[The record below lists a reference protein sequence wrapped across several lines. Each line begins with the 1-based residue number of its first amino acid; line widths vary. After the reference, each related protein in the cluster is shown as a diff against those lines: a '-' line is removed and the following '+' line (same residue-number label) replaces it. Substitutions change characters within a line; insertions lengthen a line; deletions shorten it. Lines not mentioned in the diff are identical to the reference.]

1 MCLGRKH
8 TDGFRRGRGISLKR
22 FLVSTSVVSLIAVGG
37 VAHAQV
43 QGDPSQSTPPLES
56 DIIVTGTRQ
65 TGVRAADSAAP
76 IQLVDSQAL
85 TRVGQPDLVQS
96 LQQNVPSF
104 NAETYGQ
111 DSAAAVLT
119 AALRGLNPNDTLVL
133 IDGKRRHGTSNLHV
147 DPGPFQGAAS
157 ADLGLIPV
165 NAIDHVEVLTD
176 GAAAQYGTDA
186 IAGVINIILKKSSTA
201 GSIELTGGQYFQG
214 DGKTGAVSLNKG
226 FALGDRGFVNV
237 TLEDKYHDH
246 SVQGGADSRFFNPD
260 GTLRTTLS
268 AIETANLPKV
278 AGYPNVNRIYGDN
291 RYNLFNA
298 IYNAGY
304 ELSDAAELYSSG
316 TFSARTSEGFENY
329 RSPAKLSRTVNG
341 VTTYPFPFGFS
352 PLEKIRE
359 RDFGFTGGI
368 KGTIGGWS
376 YDLSSTYGR
385 DRNDI
390 STVNSANA
398 SLYADTGATPTNF
411 YDGAWIT
418 TQWTNSLDITKSFDI
433 GLASPLSFAIGG
445 EQRRDTYQIVQG
457 DAASTYKEGG
467 QSYPGFQATDAG
479 KHSRTNVGGYVDIA
493 INPVKAWHIDLAGR
507 YEHYSD
513 AGNATVGKF
522 TTRYDFSPAI
532 AIRGTISTGFRA
544 PTLAEEFYSATNVAP
559 SFAVVNLP
567 PNSTAANSLGF
578 SNLRPEKSTN
588 YSAGFVIH
596 PVPRAQ
602 ITIDAYQ
609 ISIRDRIINTG
620 TLLGLTGTSVVSQ
633 AVLNAIAARNVTV
646 DPSVSYVGI
655 ALFTNGVNTRTRGIE
670 ATASYASDFDEL
682 GHVDWTLGA
691 SYNESKITRINALP
705 ASVSSPAFGQTSL
718 ISPESISYLTTATPR
733 FKVIAGAV
741 LTHGPFTLSVKETV
755 YGRSS
760 VLTAP
765 NGAGIGPDATLLRI
779 PTTGITDLT
788 LGYRVITA
796 VKLEVGANNL
806 FNHRPPV
813 VPTLADG
820 KLADGNNVYREP
832 MQFSP
837 FGINGGYY
845 YAKIRFDF

>member
-1 MCLGRKH
+1 M
-8 TDGFRRGRGISLKR
+8 KR
-22 FLVSTSVVSLIAVGG
+22 LLIGTSVIALIATGSM
-37 VAHAQV
+37 AHAQT
-43 QGDPSQSTPPLES
+43 QGAPADAGTAPASTGS

-65 TGVRAADSAAP
+65 TGIRAADSAAP
-76 IQLVDSQAL
+76 IQLVDSTAL
-85 TRVGQPDLVQS
+85 TKVGQPDLVQA
-96 LQQNVPSF
+96 LQQTVPSF

-157 ADLGLIPV
+157 ADLGLIPIG
-165 NAIDHVEVLTD
+165 AIDHVEVLTD

-186 IAGVINIILKKSSTA
+186 IAGVVNIILKSSPSA
-201 GSIELTGGQYFQG
+201 GSIELTGGQYYEG
-214 DGKTGAVSLNKG
+214 DGKTGSASINKG
-226 FALGDRGFVNV
+226 FALGDRGFLNV
-237 TLEDKYHDH
+237 TAEDRYHDH
-246 SVQGGADSRFFNPD
+246 SLQGGADSRFSNPD
-260 GTLRTTLS
+260 GSLRSNLTPID
-268 AIETANLPKV
+268 AANIPTV

-291 RYNLFNA
+291 RYNLVNLL
-298 IYNAGY
+298 YNAGY
-304 ELSDAAELYSSG
+304 TLSDAAELYSSG

-329 RSPAKLSRTVNG
+329 RKPSKIARTVNG
-341 VTTYPFPFGFS
+341 VTTYPFPLGFS
-352 PLEKIRE
+352 PLEKLKE
-359 RDFGFTGGI
+359 RDYGFTGGI
-368 KGTIGGWS
+368 KGVVAGWN

-411 YDGAWIT
+411 YDGAFIT
-418 TQWTNSLDITKSFDI
+418 TQWTNNLDISRSFDV
-433 GLASPLSFAIGG
+433 GLATPVSFAFGG
-445 EQRRDTYQIVQG
+445 EERRDSYQIIQG

-467 QSYPGFQATDAG
+467 QSFPGFQSTDAG
-479 KHSRTNVGGYVDIA
+479 KHSRTNVAGYVDVA
-493 INPVKAWHIDLAGR
+493 VNPVQAWHIDVAGR

-544 PTLAEEFYSATNVAP
+544 PTLAEEYYSATNVAP

-567 PNSTAANSLGF
+567 PNSAAANSLGF
-578 SNLRPEKSTN
+578 SNLRGEKSTN
-588 YSAGFVIH
+588 YSAGFVVH
-596 PVPRAQ
+596 PAPRMQ
-602 ITIDAYQ
+602 ITLDAYQ

-633 AVLNAIAARNVTV
+633 GVLNAIAARNVV
-646 DPSVSYVGI
+646 IDPSVSYVGI

-682 GHVDWTLGA
+682 GHVDWSLGFN
-691 SYNESKITRINALP
+691 YNDSKITKINALP
-705 ASVSSPAFGQTSL
+705 ASVTNPAFGQTSL
-718 ISPESISYLTTATPR
+718 ISPESISYLTTAQPK
-733 FKVIAGAV
+733 FKIIGGAA
-741 LTHGPFTLSVKETV
+741 LRHGPLTVSVKETL
-755 YGRSS
+755 YGKSS

-779 PTTGITDLT
+779 PTTGITDLDIRYKVT
-788 LGYRVITA
+788 RQIA
-796 VKLEVGANNL
+796 FEVGANNL
-806 FNHRPPV
+806 FDHRPPV

-820 KLADGNNVYREP
+820 KIADGNNVYAEP
-832 MQFSP
+832 SQFSP

-845 YAKIRFDF
+845 YAKLRFDF